1 MKASW
6 QPEAPL
12 REWST
17 ELCSLV
23 TEPGP
28 EGTAWSCVRGG
39 AAGGQGR
46 VLHQRAVGMEQAAQ
60 SSGHGTELL
69 EFKKIWTTL
78 SEVRFDFWVVLCG
91 AKSWNCGQRSLPF
104 PTQDIL

>member
-1 MKASW
+1 
-6 QPEAPL
+6 
-12 REWST
+12 
-17 ELCSLV
+17 
-23 TEPGP
+23 
-28 EGTAWSCVRGG
+28 
-39 AAGGQGR
+39 
-46 VLHQRAVGMEQAAQ
+46 MEQAAQ

-91 AKSWNCGQRSLPF
+91 AKSWNFGQRSLPF